1 MTHLGASAVRRETRD
16 ETLRPILPSTTDL
29 VHGKTTSHHLPAV
42 AGISAEVLTRRPKA
56 WETSRVPLSDETP
69 KPVVAAFD
77 LDGTL
82 TEGGS
87 VFRWLRWIAGAR
99 RTYAAALR
107 LAVPLTVGAVRSG
120 RAADNAKERLFMAL
134 LAGRSEAQ
142 VTEDS
147 REFILEHLG
156 GRLRPKAL
164 ARLRWHLEAGHDV
177 VIVSASPQ
185 MYVNVVADQLGA
197 HGALGTRLAADPLG
211 HLTGGY
217 LGRNCRGAEKM
228 RRFNDW
234 ISERRY
240 PEEPIVFAYGNSRGD
255 RRLLRLATH
264 PFNAGKLGRLGSL
277 RRYPRLTS
285 EPPTTA

>member
-1 MTHLGASAVRRETRD
+1 MSVRRDVTGIAREGRWTPTR
-16 ETLRPILPSTTDL
+16 L
-29 VHGKTTSHHLPAV
+29 
-42 AGISAEVLTRRPKA
+42 AERRRYVEPRTARRFAPVFTGGPKA
-56 WETSRVPLSDETP
+56 WETNWVPNSDENP

-99 RTYAAALR
+99 RTYFAALR
-107 LAVPLTVGAVRSG
+107 LAVPLTVGAIRSG
-120 RAADNAKERLFMAL
+120 RAADNAKERLFMSL
-134 LAGRSEAQ
+134 LAGRAETD
-142 VTEDS
+142 VVEHS
-147 REFILEHLG
+147 RAFILEHLG
-156 GRLRPKAL
+156 GRLRPKTL

-185 MYVNVVADQLGA
+185 MYVNVVAEQLGA

-234 ISERRY
+234 IEQRQYSA
-240 PEEPIVFAYGNSRGD
+240 EPIVYAYGNSRGD
-255 RRLLRLATH
+255 RRLLRLATY
-264 PFNAGKLGRLGSL
+264 PFNAGKMGRLGSL